1 MHVKLKIDIVII
13 IRKWKFACVCSW
25 VVFLLYEMLMSI
37 QSYTATNPLCAV
49 TPNELGSSSFYT
61 FACAAAV
68 SGFFFTFLMLSL
80 RISQM
85 LPGKERVPSL
95 LALDVVLK
103 GLLSTL
109 IYVTFHWNGV
119 CIDVLG

>member
-1 MHVKLKIDIVII
+1 M
-13 IRKWKFACVCSW
+13 CVCSW

-37 QSYTATNPLCAV
+37 QSYTAANPLC
-49 TPNELGSSSFYT
+49 TFIPNELGSSFYY
-61 FACAAAV
+61 FASAAAV

-85 LPGKERVPSL
+85 LPGKERVPSV

-109 IYVTFHWNGV
+109 FFVVFHWNGV

>member
-1 MHVKLKIDIVII
+1 
-13 IRKWKFACVCSW
+13 
-25 VVFLLYEMLMSI
+25 
-37 QSYTATNPLCAV
+37 
-49 TPNELGSSSFYT
+49 
-61 FACAAAV
+61 
-68 SGFFFTFLMLSL
+68 L

-85 LPGKERVPSL
+85 LPGKERVPSM

-109 IYVTFHWNGV
+109 IFVTFHWNGV